1 MGSGGRR
8 RTWSRGRRV
17 DPFGMRRLWS
27 WTGAAFAA
35 VHALAFTALY
45 VDYVRRSDAWFADLP
60 LSLAALPFTLVMR
73 ALNGGSFD
81 FGGSM
86 TGRVVAAGLFGSAL
100 AYIAGLI
107 IEAIVRLLVRLAG
120 RTRAPLSG

>member
-1 MGSGGRR
+1 MK
-8 RTWSRGRRV
+8 
-17 DPFGMRRLWS
+17 RLWS

-35 VHALAFTALY
+35 VHGLAFVALY

-60 LSLAALPFTLVMR
+60 LSLAALTFTLVMR
-73 ALNGGSFD
+73 RLNGGSFD

-86 TGRVVAAGLFGSAL
+86 TGRVIAAGLFGSAF

-107 IEAIVRLLVRLAG
+107 VETIFRFLARLAL
-120 RTRAPLSG
+120 RTRAPSP